1 MLMKITLMYINLVE
15 IVNASNPATA
25 DTGVTT
31 AIVFAALAILG
42 LGFAVRKR
50 CFN

>member
-1 MLMKITLMYINLVE
+1 MYVDVVELVE
-15 IVNASNPATA
+15 TPNPGTA
-25 DTGVTT
+25 DAGLTA